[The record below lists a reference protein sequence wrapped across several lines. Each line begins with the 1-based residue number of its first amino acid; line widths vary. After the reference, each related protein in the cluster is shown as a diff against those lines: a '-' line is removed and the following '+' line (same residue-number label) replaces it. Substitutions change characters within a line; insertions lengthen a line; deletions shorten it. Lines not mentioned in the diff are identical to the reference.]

1 MTSVW
6 PLAPTCR
13 AGIVRFGTVDISVRG
28 AGRETK
34 MASYLD
40 RNNGKPF
47 QSNFRVIVGDIESNE
62 HCAERLL
69 DIIIKL
75 EEVRR
80 TASQLPD
87 EVLIYT
93 VDIAICRVNELLLL
107 DNKRVYSQATGQ
119 GGLHRSLWM
128 TGLSASKKPA

>member
-1 MTSVW
+1 
-6 PLAPTCR
+6 
-13 AGIVRFGTVDISVRG
+13 VRG

-47 QSNFRVIVGDIESNE
+47 RSNFRVIVGDIESNE

-75 EEVRR
+75 EEVRH

-87 EVLIYT
+87 EALICA
-93 VDIAICRVNELLLL
+93 VDMAISRVNELLLL
-107 DNKRVYSQATGQ
+107 DNKRVYSVVN
-119 GGLHRSLWM
+119 W
-128 TGLSASKKPA
+128 